1 MIMQAVYTLKN
12 FHYGDSIA
20 SAQGWDIQ
28 KLQMEKVLKTARL
41 PIRLNGLSVYKN
53 PIEL

>member
-28 KLQMEKVLKTARL
+28 KLQ
-41 PIRLNGLSVYKN
+41 NGKSTENSPSTNQVKRAVS
-53 PIEL
+53 I